1 MIKKTRKQ
9 EVRDDERDLGFGT
22 RLTSATT
29 RLLNRDGSF
38 NVRRRGLSF
47 WRTFD
52 LYQHLLRMSWPR
64 FIGVILLA
72 YGVEN
77 LLFATLYVTIGV
89 ENLDGVVGET
99 PLERFAE
106 AFFFSSQTITTL
118 GYGRISPVGFWASA
132 VAALESM
139 LGIMGFALITG
150 LLYGRFSRP
159 TAKLIYSQ
167 KSLIGPYQ
175 GGAAWMFRLA
185 NIRSNQLIEV
195 EVQVTYSR
203 IEQLEN
209 GKKARRYYGLNLERS
224 KVNFLALSWT
234 IVHPIDADSPLLG
247 TTPEDFR
254 DSDSEFII
262 LIKAFDDTYSQT
274 VHTRSSYR
282 YDEVTWGAKF
292 LPMFEEADN
301 DKNVRL
307 NLNHISNCER
317 AELPA
322 EMVRLLGKARR
333 ESLTEK

>member
-9 EVRDDERDLGFGT
+9 EIRDDEKDLGFGT
-22 RLTSATT
+22 RLTAAST

-52 LYQHLLRMSWPR
+52 PYQHLIRMSWPR

-72 YGVEN
+72 YTVEN
-77 LLFATLYVTIGV
+77 LLFATIYVTIGI
-89 ENLDGVVGET
+89 ENLDGVVGKT
-99 PLERFAE
+99 PLEHFAE

-118 GYGRISPVGFWASA
+118 GYGRISPIGFWASA

-159 TAKLIYSQ
+159 SAKLVYSE
-167 KSLIGPYQ
+167 KSLISPYRD
-175 GGAAWMFRLA
+175 GAAWMFRLA
-185 NIRSNQLIEV
+185 NVRSNQLIEV
-195 EVQVTYSR
+195 EVEVTFSR
-203 IEQLEN
+203 VEQWEN
-209 GKKARRYYGLNLERS
+209 GKKVRQFYALTLERS

-234 IVHPIDADSPLLG
+234 IVHPVDADSPLHG
-247 TTPEDFR
+247 VTPDDLR
-254 DSDSEFII
+254 DADAEFII

-282 YDEVTWGAKF
+282 YDEVTWGARF
-292 LPMFEEADN
+292 LPMFEEAGD

-307 NLNHISNCER
+307 NLHRISSCER

-322 EMVRLLGKARR
+322 HMARLLGKTRP
-333 ESLTEK
+333 ESLTER

>member
-9 EVRDDERDLGFGT
+9 EIRDDEKDLGFGT
-22 RLTSATT
+22 RLTAAST
-29 RLLNRDGSF
+29 RLLNRDGTF

-52 LYQHLLRMSWPR
+52 LYQHLIRMSWPR
-64 FIGVILLA
+64 FIGVILLT
-72 YGVEN
+72 YTVEN
-77 LLFATLYVTIGV
+77 LLFASIYVTIGV
-89 ENLDGVVGET
+89 ENLDGVVGQT
-99 PLERFAE
+99 PLAHFAE

-159 TAKLIYSQ
+159 TTKLIYSE

-175 GGAAWMFRLA
+175 DGAAWMFRVA
-185 NIRSNQLIEV
+185 NVRSNQLIEL
-195 EVQVTYSR
+195 EVQVTFSR
-203 IEQLEN
+203 IEQLE
-209 GKKARRYYGLNLERS
+209 GGRKVRRFYALNLERS

-234 IVHPIDADSPLLG
+234 IVHPIDADSPLHG
-247 TTPEDFR
+247 TSPEDLR
-254 DSDSEFII
+254 DADGEFII

-282 YDEVTWGAKF
+282 YDEVTWGARF
-292 LPMFEEADN
+292 TPMFEEANN
-301 DKNVRL
+301 DQNVRL
-307 NLNHISNCER
+307 HLNRVSNCER
-317 AELPA
+317 AELPPS
-322 EMVRLLGKARR
+322 MTRIPGKANVATK
-333 ESLTEK
+333 L

>member
-1 MIKKTRKQ
+1 MIRKIRKQ

-22 RLTSATT
+22 RLTAAST

-52 LYQHLLRMSWPR
+52 LYQYLLRLSWLR

-72 YGVEN
+72 YAIEN
-77 LLFATLYVTIGV
+77 LLFASIYVTIGV
-89 ENLDGVVGET
+89 ENLDGVVGTT
-99 PLERFAE
+99 PLEHFAQ

-159 TAKLIYSQ
+159 TARLIYSE
-167 KSLIGPYQ
+167 KSLISPYQ

-185 NIRSNQLIEV
+185 NVRSNQLIEV

-209 GKKARRYYGLNLERS
+209 GKKVRRFYGLNLERS

-234 IVHPIDADSPLLG
+234 VVHPIDADSPLNG

-282 YDEVTWGAKF
+282 YDEVTWGARF
-292 LPMFEEADN
+292 LPMFEEANN

-307 NLNHISNCER
+307 NLNHISSCER
-317 AELPA
+317 AELPS
-322 EMVRLLGKARR
+322 EMARQ
-333 ESLTEK
+333 ESLTRK

>member
-1 MIKKTRKQ
+1 
-9 EVRDDERDLGFGT
+9 
-22 RLTSATT
+22 
-29 RLLNRDGSF
+29 LLNRDGSF

-52 LYQHLLRMSWPR
+52 LYQHLLRLSWPR
-64 FIGVILLA
+64 FIGVILLTYA
-72 YGVEN
+72 VEN
-77 LLFATLYVTIGV
+77 FVFATIYVTIGV
-89 ENLDGVVGET
+89 ENLDGVVGKT
-99 PLERFAE
+99 PLEHFAE

-118 GYGRISPVGFWASA
+118 GYGRISPIGFWASA

-150 LLYGRFSRP
+150 VLYGRFSRP
-159 TAKLIYSQ
+159 TAKLMYSE
-167 KSLIGPYQ
+167 KSLISPYQ
-175 GGAAWMFRLA
+175 AGAAWMA
-185 NIRSNQLIEV
+185 NVRSNHLIEV

-209 GKKARRYYGLNLERS
+209 GKKARRYYGLKLERS

-234 IVHPIDADSPLLG
+234 IVHPIDVESPLHG

-282 YDEVTWGAKF
+282 YEEVTWGARF
-292 LPMFEEADN
+292 LPMFEEADA

-307 NLNHISNCER
+307 NLNRIYSCER

-322 EMVRLLGKARR
+322 EMARPMH
-333 ESLTEK
+333 